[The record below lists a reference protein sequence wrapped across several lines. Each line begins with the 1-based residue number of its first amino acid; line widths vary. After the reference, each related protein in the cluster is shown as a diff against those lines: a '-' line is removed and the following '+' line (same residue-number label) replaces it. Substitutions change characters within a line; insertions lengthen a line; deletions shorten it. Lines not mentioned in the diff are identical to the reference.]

1 MRKAWTGRISA
12 VTFAVAVGFIV
23 VFGTGSVSAQEN
35 EDANASTAEATT
47 FKTTNGIV
55 KCTAAIRSDGSVA
68 ACKHC
73 NPSDTSH
80 LGTTGTYAIGFD
92 KPCLNIL
99 ASNGFS
105 RWVQADTL
113 HTGSSNAYC
122 TTADKAGDANAVF
135 VKCQDSSGPVD
146 TSFFLFVA
154 R

>member
-23 VFGTGSVSAQEN
+23 VFGTAPVSAQEN
-35 EDANASTAEATT
+35 EDINVTTPEAAT
-47 FKTTNGIV
+47 FKATNGIV

-73 NPSDTSH
+73 NPSDTSR
-80 LGTTGTYAIGFD
+80 LGTGTYAIGFD

-99 ASNGFS
+99 ANNGFS

-113 HTGSSNAYC
+113 HTSSTSAYC